1 MPVARLVHTNF
12 RLRLL
17 DLGWNSLGDEGCAL
31 IAAQLKANN
40 ALVQVVIIGP
50 TVLIY
55 RAWGTDCRGWGT
67 NNRVWGTNN
76 RIGY

>member
-1 MPVARLVHTNF
+1 MPVARLVHTNL

-40 ALVQVVIIGP
+40 ALVQVLMIGP
-50 TVLIY
+50 TVLI
-55 RAWGTDCRGWGT
+55 
-67 NNRVWGTNN
+67 
-76 RIGY
+76 IGFGVLIIGLGVLLSGSGY